1 MSPGGGPMVGCHQR
15 QKPWVCQGHWCR
27 VGWDANHAELDPGRA
42 QGLVGGGRM
51 GCLERFLEDGRA

>member
-1 MSPGGGPMVGCHQR
+1 MVGCHQR